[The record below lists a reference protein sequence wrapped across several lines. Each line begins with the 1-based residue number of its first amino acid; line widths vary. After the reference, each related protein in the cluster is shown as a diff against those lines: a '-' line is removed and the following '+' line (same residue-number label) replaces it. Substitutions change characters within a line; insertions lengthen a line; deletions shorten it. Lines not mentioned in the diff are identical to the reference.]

1 MPRDTLPAE
10 FRPRFLDALDGRTQ
24 TAKVLRQ
31 RLTEIQGDL
40 GGEGS
45 LSYAKRSLAR
55 RAVWLESWIETQE
68 VKAADGDEIAIGQQ
82 VQAVNSLIGLLKTL
96 GLERKAKDVPSL
108 QQYLA
113 QREART

>member
-10 FRPRFLDALDGRTQ
+10 FRPRFLDTLDGRTQ

-31 RLTEIQGDL
+31 RLAEIQDDL
-40 GGEGS
+40 GGEGA

-55 RAVWLESWIETQE
+55 RAVWLEAWLETQE
-68 VKAADGDEIAIGQQ
+68 ANAAEGGEINIGQQ

-96 GLERKAKDVPSL
+96 GLERKARDIPSL
-108 QQYLA
+108 RDYM
-113 QREART
+113 EAR

>member
-10 FRPRFLDALDGRTQ
+10 FRPRFLDTLDGRTQ

-31 RLTEIQGDL
+31 RLAEIQDDI
-40 GGEGS
+40 GGEDS

-68 VKAADGDEIAIGQQ
+68 CKAADGEEVAIGQQ
-82 VQAVNSLIGLLKTL
+82 VQAVNSLIGLYRTL
-96 GLERKAKDVPSL
+96 GLERVARDIPSL
-108 QQYLA
+108 RDYM
-113 QREART
+113 EAR